1 MSVKRAAFGRPFLCA
16 IRFSYV
22 ELRTFLR
29 TKLTSKDQKQ
39 GKIRGYL
46 EEYIAIS
53 MLYEGREKIIF
64 VLLTIQFESLAQ
76 NRNM

>member
-1 MSVKRAAFGRPFLCA
+1 MGVKRAAFGRPFLYA

-22 ELRTFLR
+22 ELRTFLGA
-29 TKLTSKDQKQ
+29 KLTSKNQKQ

-46 EEYIAIS
+46 EEYLVIS
-53 MLYEGREKIIF
+53 MFYGRREEIIF
-64 VLLTIQFESLAQ
+64 ALLTIQFESLAQ